1 MGEDTPLPEN
11 VASLKAMF
19 IDCYVNLCITKDLS
33 DWLQDLG
40 LSTTGTRQEQL
51 ARLRPHIGSLVLP
64 AESLSRQVIWYLHN
78 YDATLLGELC
88 RDFGLDPQ
96 GTRERLIGRIYRA
109 VGTKEGWFRL
119 QSEEARSV
127 ILETFLPIM
136 RHLEGLQDEGID
148 WPCELM
154 ETLNEPTAALE
165 THGSAIMTVLTPGLM
180 QEAQGSL
187 LQHELHHRV
196 SSKKK
201 LRRAARGNVD
211 ARIVDSSAARRRFP
225 GYTVRQQICP
235 GRKL

>member
-1 MGEDTPLPEN
+1 MNCSHCEATLPVKARFCPSCGTRIAWPSDPDRVMGEDTPLPEN

-154 ETLNEPTAALE
+154 ETLNEPTAAL
-165 THGSAIMTVLTPGLM
+165 
-180 QEAQGSL
+180 
-187 LQHELHHRV
+187 
-196 SSKKK
+196 
-201 LRRAARGNVD
+201 
-211 ARIVDSSAARRRFP
+211 
-225 GYTVRQQICP
+225 
-235 GRKL
+235 GRMGAPS